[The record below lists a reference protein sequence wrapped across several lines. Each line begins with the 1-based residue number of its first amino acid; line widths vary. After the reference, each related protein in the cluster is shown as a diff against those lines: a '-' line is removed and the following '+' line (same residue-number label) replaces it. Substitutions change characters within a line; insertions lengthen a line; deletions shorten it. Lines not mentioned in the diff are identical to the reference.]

1 MDVARGEQGVKP
13 RVAWLFGGSMLPFGV
28 IAV

>member
-13 RVAWLFGGSMLPFGV
+13 PVAWLFGGSILSIGV